1 MRMLAM
7 KKPFFVLSCVVSLIM
22 LFIFVVMP
30 ANTKNS
36 VNLEFFMIIKDKS
49 VPGDNSDK
57 YDRAFLT
64 WPGRRDRIEVYI
76 ARVPNHK
83 IGTEEIKSV
92 VIRKEKIYR
101 QEDTPAVL
109 EELLGL
115 REKEKVTD
123 YPVGYIYAASFA
135 LTDEGGKRFT
145 TFAQKSMPRSF
156 EVRFAGQKIAVVEL
170 VDPVPSRK
178 FLMSLEETNEFR
190 IKEIFSSIKEKVTW
204 E

>member
-1 MRMLAM
+1 M
-7 KKPFFVLSCVVSLIM
+7 KKPFFVLLCVVSLVM

-36 VNLEFFMIIKDKS
+36 VNLEFFMIIQDKS
-49 VPGDNSDK
+49 VPGENSDK

-76 ARVPNHK
+76 AKVPTHK
-83 IGTEEIKSV
+83 ISAEEIKSV

-101 QEDTPAVL
+101 QEDTPAVI

-115 REKEKVTD
+115 REKGKVKD
-123 YPVGYIYAASFA
+123 YPAGYIYAASFA
-135 LTDEGGKRFT
+135 LTDEGGKRFSI
-145 TFAQKSMPRSF
+145 FANESKSGSF
-156 EVRFAGQKIAVVEL
+156 EVRLAGQKIAVVEL
-170 VDPVPSRK
+170 VDPVPSRN
-178 FLMSLEETNEFR
+178 FLMSLEEKNELR
-190 IKEIFSSIKEKVTW
+190 IKEIFSSIKDKVTW